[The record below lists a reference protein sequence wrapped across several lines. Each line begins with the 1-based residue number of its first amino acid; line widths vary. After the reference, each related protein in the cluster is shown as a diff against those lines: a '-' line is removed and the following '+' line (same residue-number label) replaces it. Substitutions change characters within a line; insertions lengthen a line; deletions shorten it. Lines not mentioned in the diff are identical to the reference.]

1 MVSVAKVA
9 IEDWSLQW
17 EDRSRGE
24 PSKLDLSA
32 LSLAMQDA
40 SSAPGAH
47 SKLQLKATLNKSGQ
61 VAIGGTA
68 GMAPLHADLALDL
81 KNIGML
87 PLQPYITDTVNLRM
101 TQAALSGKGRLQLD
115 AGSDGVLAGGFKGDA
130 SLNNLETVDKA
141 SANDFLSWKS
151 LAFSTLDVRLQPFSM
166 SVEKVALSDFF
177 ARVIIDPNGR
187 INVQDIK
194 RSAANAD
201 RSLTE
206 AGARAQAP
214 AIQASAPAPAPA
226 SSAAL
231 PPIRI
236 GTLALSGGRVR
247 FTDNF
252 IRPNYTA
259 NLKELGGSVTGLS
272 SDSGAK
278 PVVAMRGTVNSAPL
292 SIAGRINPLQRDLS
306 LDLKAEVKG
315 MELASLSAYSDKYVG
330 YDIEKGK
337 LSFEVAYQLEK
348 RQLKSENRLIL
359 DQLTFGNESTNPE
372 ATRLPVGF
380 AVALLSDRNGVI
392 DISVPVGGSLDDP
405 QFSIGGIV
413 LTIIGNA
420 VTKTVTAPFAL
431 IGSLFG
437 GGEELS
443 TLEFD
448 AGRAAILPA
457 GETKLATLAKA
468 LAERPGLKLDIM
480 AHVDPTTDLEAL
492 KHVAIERKLRA
503 LKTRDLQAR
512 GNALPEG
519 GVVVGKDEFPAL
531 LARAFLEAFA
541 KPGKASPAEM
551 EKQMLAASD
560 IDQDDL
566 LALGRRRSQA
576 VKDWLSSRGQVAA
589 ERLYI
594 VSAKVAG
601 KEPAAGSNSR
611 VDFTLR

>member
-1 MVSVAKVA
+1 
-9 IEDWSLQW
+9 
-17 EDRSRGE
+17 
-24 PSKLDLSA
+24 
-32 LSLAMQDA
+32 
-40 SSAPGAH
+40 
-47 SKLQLKATLNKSGQ
+47 
-61 VAIGGTA
+61 
-68 GMAPLHADLALDL
+68 
-81 KNIGML
+81 
-87 PLQPYITDTVNLRM
+87 
-101 TQAALSGKGRLQLD
+101 
-115 AGSDGVLAGGFKGDA
+115 
-130 SLNNLETVDKA
+130 
-141 SANDFLSWKS
+141 
-151 LAFSTLDVRLQPFSM
+151 M

-177 ARVIIDPNGR
+177 ARVIIDPSGR

-214 AIQASAPAPAPA
+214 AIVAPAPASA

-252 IRPNYTA
+252 IKPNYTS

-272 SDSGAK
+272 SDAGAN
-278 PVVAMRGTVNSAPL
+278 PVVAVRGTVNSAPL
-292 SIAGRINPLQRDLS
+292 SIAGRINPLQRDLA
-306 LDLKAEVKG
+306 LDLKAEVRG

-330 YDIEKGK
+330 YEIEKGK

-359 DQLTFGNESTNPE
+359 DQLTFGSESTNPE

-448 AGRAAILPA
+448 PGRAAILPA
-457 GETKLATLAKA
+457 GEAKLATLAKA

-480 AHVDPTTDLEAL
+480 GRADPATDLEAL

-512 GNALPEG
+512 GEALPEG

-531 LARAFLEAFA
+531 LARAFLEAALA
-541 KPGKASPAEM
+541 KSGNTSPAEM

-601 KEPAAGSNSR
+601 KEPTAGSNSR